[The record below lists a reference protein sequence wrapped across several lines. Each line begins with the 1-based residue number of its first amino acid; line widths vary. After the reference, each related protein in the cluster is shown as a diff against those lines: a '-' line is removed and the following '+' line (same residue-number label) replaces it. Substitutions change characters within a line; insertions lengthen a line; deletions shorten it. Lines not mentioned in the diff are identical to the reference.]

1 MARATLI
8 VASLSFIHLCL
19 QHNVMCH
26 DAATVLT
33 VLTLRVGLIMLQLVH
48 LVIQCGVLVTGLDLA
63 IQTLETAAIILTQNQ
78 NTGRNVGTYKIGLG
92 KFVSD

>member
-1 MARATLI
+1 
-8 VASLSFIHLCL
+8 
-19 QHNVMCH
+19 
-26 DAATVLT
+26 
-33 VLTLRVGLIMLQLVH
+33 MLQLVH